1 MEKNKLDTAERADME
16 ATEAQAEAEGG
27 EDAEPEDLI
36 LRFNKPYK
44 FDGREY
50 TEVDL
55 SGLEDVTAGVLENVG
70 KITAKKN
77 PGMNPALQEMSLTF
91 CTYLAQ
97 RVAKPLG
104 RQEAATG
111 LSQPEAGTR
120 LPLEF
125 FTGLPAK
132 EAIKLKA
139 MVTNFLYGGDGED

>member
-1 MEKNKLDTAERADME
+1 MEKNKLETA
-16 ATEAQAEAEGG
+16 ATEREEMEDLEARAGAEGG
-27 EDAEPEDLI
+27 EDTEPEDLV
-36 LRFNKPYK
+36 LRFSKPYK
-44 FDGREY
+44 FGGQEY

-55 SGLEDVTAGVLENVG
+55 SGLEDVTAGVLESVG

-97 RVAKPLG
+97 RVAK
-104 RQEAATG
+104 
-111 LSQPEAGTR
+111 

-132 EAIKLKA
+132 EAIKLKTL
-139 MVTNFLYGGDGED
+139 VTNFLYGGDGED

>member
-16 ATEAQAEAEGG
+16 AVEALAGAEGG
-27 EDAEPEDLI
+27 EDTEPEDLV
-36 LRFNKPYK
+36 LRFGKPYK
-44 FDGREY
+44 FGGQEY

-70 KITAKKN
+70 KIAAKKN

-97 RVAKPLG
+97 RVAK
-104 RQEAATG
+104 
-111 LSQPEAGTR
+111 

-132 EAIKLKA
+132 EAIKLKTL
-139 MVTNFLYGGDGED
+139 VTNFLYGGDGED

>member
-1 MEKNKLDTAERADME
+1 MEKNKKDNAQQAEME
-16 ATEAQAEAEGG
+16 ALQAAQAENGT
-27 EDAEPEDLI
+27 EDVENTELEDLV
-36 LRFNKPYK
+36 LRFAKPYK
-44 FDGREY
+44 FGGMEY

-70 KITAKKN
+70 KIVAKKN

-97 RVAKPLG
+97 RVAK
-104 RQEAATG
+104 
-111 LSQPEAGTR
+111 

-139 MVTNFLYGGDGED
+139 LVTNFLYTGDGED

>member
-1 MEKNKLDTAERADME
+1 MEKNRLNPGERADVELVADAEVKAGIEDTE
-16 ATEAQAEAEGG
+16 AT
-27 EDAEPEDLI
+27 EPEDLV
-36 LRFNKPYK
+36 LRFAKPYK
-44 FDGREY
+44 FGGQEY

-70 KITAKKN
+70 KIAAKKN

-97 RVAKPLG
+97 RVAK
-104 RQEAATG
+104 
-111 LSQPEAGTR
+111 

-132 EAIKLKA
+132 EAIKLKTL
-139 MVTNFLYGGDGED
+139 VTNFLYGGDGED

>member
-1 MEKNKLDTAERADME
+1 MEKNKLDTAEREDME
-16 ATEAQAEAEGG
+16 AMEAQAGAEDG
-27 EDAEPEDLI
+27 EDTEPEDLI
-36 LRFNKPYK
+36 LRFAKPYK
-44 FDGREY
+44 FGGQEY

-55 SGLEDVTAGVLENVG
+55 SGLEDVTAGVLESVG

-97 RVAKPLG
+97 RVAK
-104 RQEAATG
+104 
-111 LSQPEAGTR
+111 

-132 EAIKLKA
+132 EAIKLKT
-139 MVTNFLYGGDGED
+139 MVTGFLYGGDGED

>member
-1 MEKNKLDTAERADME
+1 MEKNKLDTAEREDME
-16 ATEAQAEAEGG
+16 ALEAQAGAEDG
-27 EDAEPEDLI
+27 EDTEPEDLV
-36 LRFNKPYK
+36 LRFGKPYK
-44 FDGREY
+44 FGGQEY

-55 SGLEDVTAGVLENVG
+55 SGLEDVTAGVLESVG

-97 RVAKPLG
+97 RVAK
-104 RQEAATG
+104 
-111 LSQPEAGTR
+111 

-139 MVTNFLYGGDGED
+139 LVTNFLYGGDGED

>member
-1 MEKNKLDTAERADME
+1 MEKDKIGAAERADME
-16 ATEAQAEAEGG
+16 AMEAQARAEGG
-27 EDAEPEDLI
+27 EDTEPEDLV
-36 LRFNKPYK
+36 LRFGKPYK
-44 FDGREY
+44 FGGQEY

-55 SGLEDVTAGVLENVG
+55 SGLEDVTAGVLESVG

-97 RVAKPLG
+97 RVAK
-104 RQEAATG
+104 
-111 LSQPEAGTR
+111 

-132 EAIKLKA
+132 EAIKLKTL
-139 MVTNFLYGGDGED
+139 VTNFLYGGDGED

>member
-16 ATEAQAEAEGG
+16 AVEARAGAEGG
-27 EDAEPEDLI
+27 EDTEPEDLV
-36 LRFNKPYK
+36 LRFGKPYK
-44 FDGREY
+44 FGGQEY

-55 SGLEDVTAGVLENVG
+55 SGLEDVMAGVLENVG
-70 KITAKKN
+70 KIAAKKN

-97 RVAKPLG
+97 RVAK
-104 RQEAATG
+104 
-111 LSQPEAGTR
+111 

-132 EAIKLKA
+132 EAIKLKTL
-139 MVTNFLYGGDGED
+139 VTNFLYGGDGED

>member
-1 MEKNKLDTAERADME
+1 M
-16 ATEAQAEAEGG
+16 
-27 EDAEPEDLI
+27 
-36 LRFNKPYK
+36 LRFAKPYK
-44 FDGREY
+44 FGGMEY

-70 KITAKKN
+70 KIAAKKN

-91 CTYLAQ
+91 CTCLAQ
-97 RVAKPLG
+97 RVAK
-104 RQEAATG
+104 
-111 LSQPEAGTR
+111 

-139 MVTNFLYGGDGED
+139 LVTNFLYGGDGED

>member
-16 ATEAQAEAEGG
+16 AMEAQAGAEGG
-27 EDAEPEDLI
+27 EDTEPEDLV
-36 LRFNKPYK
+36 LRFGKPYK
-44 FDGREY
+44 FGGQEY

-70 KITAKKN
+70 KIAAKKN

-97 RVAKPLG
+97 RVAK
-104 RQEAATG
+104 
-111 LSQPEAGTR
+111 

-125 FTGLPAK
+125 FEKLPAR

-139 MVTNFLYGGDGED
+139 LVTNFLYGGDGED

>member
-1 MEKNKLDTAERADME
+1 MEKNKQDTTERAEME
-16 ATEAQAEAEGG
+16 ALQAAQAEARTEGA
-27 EDAEPEDLI
+27 EDTEPEDLI
-36 LRFNKPYK
+36 LRFAKPYK
-44 FDGREY
+44 FGGQEY
-50 TEVDL
+50 NEVDL
-55 SGLEDVTAGVLENVG
+55 SGLEDVTAGVLESVG

-77 PGMNPALQEMSLTF
+77 PSMNPALQEMSLTF

-97 RVAKPLG
+97 RVAK
-104 RQEAATG
+104 
-111 LSQPEAGTR
+111 

>member
-16 ATEAQAEAEGG
+16 ALEAQAGAEDG
-27 EDAEPEDLI
+27 EDTEPEDLI
-36 LRFNKPYK
+36 LRFAKPYK
-44 FDGREY
+44 FGGQEY

-55 SGLEDVTAGVLENVG
+55 SGLEDVTAGVLESVG

-97 RVAKPLG
+97 RVAK
-104 RQEAATG
+104 
-111 LSQPEAGTR
+111 

-132 EAIKLKA
+132 EAIKLKT
-139 MVTNFLYGGDGED
+139 MVTGFLYGGDGED

>member
-1 MEKNKLDTAERADME
+1 MEKNKKDNAQQAEME
-16 ATEAQAEAEGG
+16 ALQAAQAENGT
-27 EDAEPEDLI
+27 EDVENTEPEDLV
-36 LRFNKPYK
+36 LRFAKPYK
-44 FDGREY
+44 FGGMEY

-70 KITAKKN
+70 KIAAKKN

-97 RVAKPLG
+97 RVAK
-104 RQEAATG
+104 
-111 LSQPEAGTR
+111 

-139 MVTNFLYGGDGED
+139 LVTNFLYTGDGED

>member
-1 MEKNKLDTAERADME
+1 MEKNKLDTAERENME
-16 ATEAQAEAEGG
+16 ALEAQAGAEDG
-27 EDAEPEDLI
+27 EDTEPEDLI
-36 LRFNKPYK
+36 LRFAKPYK
-44 FDGREY
+44 FGGQEY

-55 SGLEDVTAGVLENVG
+55 SGLEDVTAGVLESVG

-97 RVAKPLG
+97 RVAK
-104 RQEAATG
+104 
-111 LSQPEAGTR
+111 

-132 EAIKLKA
+132 EAIKLKT
-139 MVTNFLYGGDGED
+139 MVTGFLYGGDGED

>member
-16 ATEAQAEAEGG
+16 AVEARAGAEGG
-27 EDAEPEDLI
+27 EDTEPEDLV
-36 LRFNKPYK
+36 LRFGKPYK
-44 FDGREY
+44 FGGQEY

-55 SGLEDVTAGVLENVG
+55 SGLEDVTAGELENVG
-70 KITAKKN
+70 KIAAKKN

-97 RVAKPLG
+97 RVAK
-104 RQEAATG
+104 
-111 LSQPEAGTR
+111 

-132 EAIKLKA
+132 EAIKLKTL
-139 MVTNFLYGGDGED
+139 VTNFLYGGDGED

>member
-1 MEKNKLDTAERADME
+1 MEKNKLDTAEREDME
-16 ATEAQAEAEGG
+16 ALEAQAGAEDG
-27 EDAEPEDLI
+27 EDTEPEDLI
-36 LRFNKPYK
+36 LRFAKPYK
-44 FDGREY
+44 FGGQEY

-70 KITAKKN
+70 KIAAKKN

-97 RVAKPLG
+97 RVAK
-104 RQEAATG
+104 
-111 LSQPEAGTR
+111 

-132 EAIKLKA
+132 EAIKLKT
-139 MVTNFLYGGDGED
+139 MVTGFLYGGDGED

>member
-1 MEKNKLDTAERADME
+1 MEKNKLDTDEREDME
-16 ATEAQAEAEGG
+16 ALEAQAGAEDG
-27 EDAEPEDLI
+27 EDTEPEDLI
-36 LRFNKPYK
+36 LRFAKPYK
-44 FDGREY
+44 FGGQEY

-55 SGLEDVTAGVLENVG
+55 SGLEDVTAGVLESVG

-97 RVAKPLG
+97 RVAK
-104 RQEAATG
+104 
-111 LSQPEAGTR
+111 

-132 EAIKLKA
+132 EAIKLKT
-139 MVTNFLYGGDGED
+139 MVTGFLYGGDGED

>member
-16 ATEAQAEAEGG
+16 AVEARAGAEGG
-27 EDAEPEDLI
+27 EDTEPEDLV
-36 LRFNKPYK
+36 LRFGKPYK
-44 FDGREY
+44 FGGQEY

-70 KITAKKN
+70 KIAAKKN
-77 PGMNPALQEMSLTF
+77 PGINPALQEMSLTF

-97 RVAKPLG
+97 RVAK
-104 RQEAATG
+104 
-111 LSQPEAGTR
+111 

-132 EAIKLKA
+132 EAIKLKTL
-139 MVTNFLYGGDGED
+139 VTNFLYGGDGED

>member
-1 MEKNKLDTAERADME
+1 MEKNKKDTTQQAEME
-16 ATEAQAEAEGG
+16 AMQAAQAENRT
-27 EDAEPEDLI
+27 EDAEDTEPEDLV
-36 LRFNKPYK
+36 LRFSKPYK
-44 FDGREY
+44 FGGVEY

-97 RVAKPLG
+97 RVAK
-104 RQEAATG
+104 
-111 LSQPEAGTR
+111 

-139 MVTNFLYGGDGED
+139 LVTNFLYGGDGED

>member
-1 MEKNKLDTAERADME
+1 MEKTKQDTTQQAEME
-16 ATEAQAEAEGG
+16 AMQAAQSENGAEDAEGT
-27 EDAEPEDLI
+27 EPEDLV
-36 LRFNKPYK
+36 LRFAKPYK
-44 FDGREY
+44 FGGVEY

-55 SGLEDVTAGVLENVG
+55 SGLEDVTAGVLESVG

-97 RVAKPLG
+97 RVAK
-104 RQEAATG
+104 
-111 LSQPEAGTR
+111 

-139 MVTNFLYGGDGED
+139 LVTNFLYGGDGED

>member
-1 MEKNKLDTAERADME
+1 MEKDKIGAAERADME
-16 ATEAQAEAEGG
+16 AMEAQARAEGG
-27 EDAEPEDLI
+27 EDTEPEDLV
-36 LRFNKPYK
+36 LRFGKPYK
-44 FDGREY
+44 FGGQEY

-70 KITAKKN
+70 KIAAKKN

-97 RVAKPLG
+97 RVAK
-104 RQEAATG
+104 
-111 LSQPEAGTR
+111 

-132 EAIKLKA
+132 EAIKLKTL
-139 MVTNFLYGGDGED
+139 VTNFMYGGDGED